1 MWFAQFYERD
11 GCVAPDF
18 GDPSEDH
25 TPNLEL
31 DLEAIRP
38 ANAPRLS
45 DTVADQI
52 QQLIISQNLAVGA
65 RLPAERDLAERLGA
79 SRPTVSQAL
88 RKLALM
94 GLVEIRRG
102 SGVYVTRQPQSTIT
116 ESINLMLD
124 LEGDSVTHLAD
135 LRLSLELLGVT
146 KAVERQDELDFGPA
160 MAALETLRESTDEAA
175 DWVRADTVLHVEII
189 RLSGNPYLTSI
200 FESVHTVLI
209 THQYRPWIEEAVAP
223 EWLGPEHADAQLELH
238 EAILDAVRDRDAEA
252 AELAVHRHH
261 HRMADHL
268 LKDR

>member
-1 MWFAQFYERD
+1 MADRAEKKPE
-11 GCVAPDF
+11 GTA
-18 GDPSEDH
+18 
-25 TPNLEL
+25 PNLAL
-31 DLEAIRP
+31 DLEAIKP

-52 QQLIISQNLAVGA
+52 QQLVISQNLAVGA
-65 RLPAERDLAERLGA
+65 RLPAERELAERLGA

-124 LEGDSVTHLAD
+124 LESDSLTHLSD

-146 KAVERQDELDFGPA
+146 KAVENPNDLDLGLA
-160 MAALETLRESTDEAA
+160 RESLEALRQSTDDAA
-175 DWVRADTVLHVEII
+175 QWVRADTRLHVEII

-209 THQYRPWIEEAVAP
+209 TQQYRPWIDEARAP
-223 EWLGPEHADAQLELH
+223 EWLRPEHADTQIRLH
-238 EAILDAVRDRDAEA
+238 EEILEAVEARDSEWAKV
-252 AELAVHRHH
+252 AVYRHH
-261 HRMADHL
+261 HRMSDHL
-268 LKDR
+268 LKD